1 MAKVK
6 GNLKPLHAR
15 VAVTDM
21 YFGEKVSASGL
32 IIPSTDG
39 KSSGV
44 HPRWGKVY
52 SKGPKNTDDFDVG
65 QWILIEHGRWTRAIT
80 VEQDDGTEF
89 KVWVVDETGIIGW
102 SADEPEEILIGD
114 LSSGVAPPVDFTQG
128 NN

>member
-1 MAKVK
+1 MEKVK

-80 VEQDDGTEF
+80 VEKDDGSEF

-102 SADEPEEILIGD
+102 SADEPEEILVG
-114 LSSGVAPPVDFTQG
+114 DFTVGVNAPVPQG
-128 NN
+128 E

>member
-1 MAKVK
+1 MEKVK

-80 VEQDDGTEF
+80 VERDDGSEF

-102 SADEPEEILIGD
+102 SADEPEEILVG
-114 LSSGVAPPVDFTQG
+114 DFTVGVNAPVPQG
-128 NN
+128 E

>member
-1 MAKVK
+1 MEKVK

-52 SKGPKNTDDFDVG
+52 SKGPKNTDDFEVG

-80 VEQDDGTEF
+80 VEKDDGSEF

-102 SADEPEEILIGD
+102 SADEPEEILVG
-114 LSSGVAPPVDFTQG
+114 DFTVGVNAPVPQG
-128 NN
+128 E